1 MPLPEP
7 RISEAYKKYK
17 ISHEDKMAVQKTKL
31 RSQTAVI
38 TKSDNSYQ
46 SMKLNFELQ
55 ENADQIG
62 QIIE

>member
-7 RISEAYKKYK
+7 RISEAYKKDK
-17 ISHEDKMAVQKTKL
+17 ISHEDKMAVQK
-31 RSQTAVI
+31 